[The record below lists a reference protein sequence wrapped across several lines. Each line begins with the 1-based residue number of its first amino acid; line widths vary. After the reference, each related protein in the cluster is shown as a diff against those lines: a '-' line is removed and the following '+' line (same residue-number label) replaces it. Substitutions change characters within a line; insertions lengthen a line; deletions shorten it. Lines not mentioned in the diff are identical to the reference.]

1 MIARWF
7 LWIEIAL
14 CLPGALF
21 AAQQTKSPPNVI
33 LILSDDQ
40 GTLDLN
46 CYGSRDLQTPHLDAL
61 AKRGLRFTEFYVA
74 SPVCSPSRA
83 ALLTGR
89 QPLRAGL
96 KGNVSSLRDHS
107 GMATAE
113 VTIAEMLKAAGYRTG
128 LFGKWH
134 LGTVPEC
141 EPIGQGFDE
150 FFGHKGGCI
159 DNWSHFM
166 YWQGPHFHD
175 LWRNDKEHW
184 EYGAFF
190 GDVIVREAHRFIEQN
205 RRRPFF
211 LFLPFN
217 MPHYPC
223 QPPETFLRLYPHLSE
238 PRRSYAAAITALDSA
253 VGEVVRQVDKL
264 GLRERT
270 LIIFQ
275 SDHGHS
281 TEERAGFGGGNAG
294 PYRGAKFSLFEGGIR
309 VPCIVSWPG
318 TLLEGEVRTQSAT
331 SMDWLPTLAG
341 ICGAQLPLRKLD
353 GRSIL
358 PVLKSSAAISPHE
371 VLHWQLDRQWAVRQG
386 DWKLVVNGRDAILTN
401 QLAETD
407 RIFLSNLAESPFE
420 TNNLARGHPQKVED
434 LTRLHQEWSDEIER
448 VNSSP
453 SPTPPRN
460 PLFP

>member
-1 MIARWF
+1 MIIRFIFWIGLVLGFADA
-7 LWIEIAL
+7 LW
-14 CLPGALF
+14 

-40 GTLDLN
+40 GTLDLH
-46 CYGSRDLQTPHLDAL
+46 CYGSRDLQTPHLDTL
-61 AKRGLRFTEFYVA
+61 AKRGVRFTQFYVA

-89 QPLRAGL
+89 QPLRAGV
-96 KGNVSSLRDHS
+96 KGNVSSLRGVP
-107 GMATAE
+107 GMSTE
-113 VTIAEMLKAAGYRTG
+113 EITIAEMLKATGYRTA

-134 LGTVPEC
+134 LGTTPEG
-141 EPIGQGFDE
+141 EPLGQGFDQ

-159 DNWSHFM
+159 DNWSHYM

-175 LWRNDKEHW
+175 LWRNDKEQW

-190 GDVIVREAHRFIEQN
+190 GDLIVREAHRFMEEN
-205 RRRPFF
+205 RKRPFF

-217 MPHYPC
+217 LPHYPC
-223 QPPETFLRLYPHLSE
+223 HPPEKFLQLYKHLPE
-238 PRRSYAAAITALDSA
+238 PRRSYAAAITALDAA
-253 VGEVVRQVDKL
+253 VGSIVRHVDKL
-264 GLRERT
+264 GLRKRT

-318 TLLEGEVRTQSAT
+318 TLPEGETRTQPVT
-331 SMDWLPTLAG
+331 SMDWLPTLAQ
-341 ICGAQLPLRKLD
+341 ICGAPRPRRKLD
-353 GRSIL
+353 GESIL
-358 PVLKSSAAISPHE
+358 SVLQASNAPSPQDAF
-371 VLHWQLDRQWAVRQG
+371 HWQLEKQWAVRKG
-386 DWKLVVNGRDAILTN
+386 DWKLVVNGRDTILTN

-407 RIFLSNLAESPFE
+407 KIFLSNLAESPSE
-420 TNNLARGHPQKVED
+420 TNNLAGRYPEKVNE
-434 LTRLHQEWSDEIER
+434 LTRLHQAWSREIE
-448 VNSSP
+448 NASAPSANKAASS
-453 SPTPPRN
+453 RIR
-460 PLFP
+460 